1 MDIITYA
8 LCKKIAASA
17 TSGIK
22 DMRVDGQDLI
32 IVKEDDSEL
41 VVHFPEP
48 EFNLNWL
55 PFVE

>member
-22 DMRVDGQDLI
+22 DMRVEGQDLI
-32 IVKEDDSEL
+32 IVRGDDSEL
-41 VVHFPEP
+41 IVHFPDP
-48 EFNLNWL
+48 TYDLDWL
-55 PFVE
+55 PFSE